1 MGLLEQVT
9 SGAPWPPPGHK
20 RRLQTQHDLQLLY
33 RNRRPEVA
41 QRYAIELEGHTEP
54 TDAVYYPTVRIAAQL
69 LADFLFGTAPT
80 ISSGTLDD
88 EVLGEAFAH
97 LPARLLEGAA
107 TCAVQ
112 GEVYLRPTWDGELH
126 PWPLLTIVPGRRVIP
141 RFRHGVLAEALVV
154 TEKNAG
160 SQGQDVWRLIEH
172 HHRDGATGVISY
184 SAWEG
189 TDDRLGQI
197 VPLPESPWP
206 DPTGTGQDTI
216 SPGVAGLLLHHVPFT
231 RDGEDDHG
239 VSPFDG
245 AEGLILALHRL
256 YSQEQH
262 DAEMAR
268 RRVAVPSAYLKRDR
282 RGNPVMDRRTD
293 VFELADEAAGPVGQ
307 ERPIVPLEFSDDLI
321 DRERIAGRWVEFLT
335 ACGIAPQS
343 LGKDAGA
350 AESGTARRLA
360 QALTLRTVGRAGG
373 YWLAGLQP
381 CLVQMLQLARTELGQ
396 QVPPGAEVAV
406 SLGDPI
412 GDDPEAQART
422 LATLDSAEAISTEQ
436 KVRRLHPE
444 WDDRQ
449 VDTEV
454 AAIEG
459 RRPAPANPPGLS
471 LIPGQEA
478 EAG

>member
-1 MGLLEQVT
+1 MGLLDQVT
-9 SGAPWPPPGHK
+9 SGAPWPPPGHSA
-20 RRLQTQHDLQLLY
+20 RLTRQHDLQLLY
-33 RNRRPEVA
+33 RNRRAEVA
-41 QRYAIELEGHTEP
+41 TRFATELVGHTDP
-54 TDAVYYPTVRIAAQL
+54 TDAVYYPSVRVASQL

-80 ISSGTLDD
+80 ISSATLD
-88 EVLGEAFAH
+88 EQLLSEAFAH
-97 LPARLLEGAA
+97 LPARLLEGAT

-112 GEVYLRPTWDGELH
+112 GEVFLRPTWDGELH

-141 RFRHGVLAEALVV
+141 RFRHGLLAEALVV
-154 TEKNAG
+154 TELHAG
-160 SQGQDVWRLIEH
+160 QQGQTVWRLLEH
-172 HHRDGATGVISY
+172 HHRDGTYGVISY

-189 TDDRLGQI
+189 TDDRLGALQ
-197 VPLPESPWP
+197 PLPESPWP
-206 DPTGTGQDTI
+206 DPTGTGTDTVA
-216 SPGVAGLLLHHVPFT
+216 PGVPGLLIHHVPFT

-245 AEGLILALHRL
+245 AEGMILALHRL

-282 RGNPVMDRRTD
+282 RGQPIMDRRTD

-360 QALTLRTVGRAGG
+360 QALTLRTVNRAGG

-381 CLVQMLQLARTELGQ
+381 CLVQMLTLARTELGQ
-396 QVPPGAEVAV
+396 PVPPTADVAV
-406 SLGDPI
+406 ALGDPI

-436 KVRRLHPE
+436 KVRELHPE
-444 WDDRQ
+444 WDDPQ
-449 VDTEV
+449 VADEV

-459 RRPAPANPPGLS
+459 RRPEPANPPGLS
-471 LIPGQEA
+471 LIPGA
-478 EAG
+478 TSAAS